1 MNDDAVVRIEVSEGV
16 GLITLNRPERRNA
29 LHHDMFAPIK
39 DALSAWAAD
48 DAIGCIVLTGAGQGF
63 CSGGDVRDGRRRR
76 SDDGPPSI
84 GDAASALLDD
94 ARTAQML
101 HESPKILLAAINGA
115 AVGAGMSLALACDLR
130 IMAASATLIPG
141 WGRLAFPGD
150 FGGTWF
156 LTRMLG
162 PSKALEV
169 LAGGIQMSAYDALAW
184 GLANRV
190 VPDDDFAD
198 AWKSWATELAQG
210 PAAAHTMMKANV
222 RDAIAMPLDGFLPKE
237 SERQVLASHTADH
250 KKAVQAWLEKRR
262 PNPMPGRTKPDR

>member
-1 MNDDAVVRIEVSEGV
+1 MNDDMVVRIDTSEGV
-16 GLITLNRPERRNA
+16 GVITLNRPERRNA

-39 DALSAWAAD
+39 NALRAWAAD

-76 SDDGPPSI
+76 SENGPPSVE
-84 GDAASALLDD
+84 DAASALLDD

-101 HESPKILLAAINGA
+101 HESPKIVLAAINGA

-130 IMAASATLIPG
+130 VMAASATLIPG
-141 WGRLAFPGD
+141 WGRLAFSGD

-169 LAGGIQMSAYDALAW
+169 LAGGAPISAEKALTW

-190 VPDDDFAD
+190 VPDNDFAH
-198 AWKSWATELAQG
+198 AWKDWATELAQG
-210 PAAAHTMMKANV
+210 PSSAHAMMKANV
-222 RDAIAMPLDGFLPKE
+222 RDAIAMPLNGFLPHE
-237 SERQVLASHTADH
+237 TERQVLASHTADH
-250 KKAVQAWLEKRR
+250 KKAVQAWLEKRPTAIR
-262 PNPMPGRTKPDR
+262 GRTMHDR